1 MQNSS
6 YFLVLIFSLTL
17 FLNAFSQSVGI
28 GTTLPHESAALHI
41 KSFSKGLLIPSMST
55 SDRLNINDP
64 AYGLLVFDEFDE
76 ILYWRDSTNWV
87 PILASNIGLVDIDK
101 DTRVTVEEQTD
112 EDIIRF
118 FTNTNERMRIN
129 QNGIEILNNG
139 ESVFIGELAGQQDDL
154 SGNKNVFVGF
164 RAGENNVSG
173 TQNIAIGNQAL
184 NFNQGNSNSIAI
196 GQQALQKSI
205 ASNNIGIGLFAARDN
220 SNGNKNIAIGNFAGF
235 VNQSGSQNTFL
246 GYEAGRGNT
255 NTAIN
260 GSVMIGHQA
269 GMNET
274 RNQTL
279 HIANSATNSPLIYGE
294 FDSSRLRINGR
305 VEVNDPE
312 IDGFQLP
319 AIDGDDG
326 QVLKTDGNGQ
336 VAWASDNAGGGSTGN
351 TNVNCTTTYEHYEAI
366 GPSVSNFYL
375 KIPTIDGESVEGNH
389 PDEIICYGYDF
400 NTKPIAP
407 NDCDNFTISLRKSVD
422 IATPK
427 LMEASFFGA
436 ILKDIKVF
444 QTAINSQTGAEF
456 DLITIQINDA
466 QIIEIDQEIFFRGNG
481 EFVLYEVVKL
491 KILDGLKYTLKTI
504 NNNGGNGPDIEFDSF
519 CN

>member
-1 MQNSS
+1 MHKLT
-6 YFLVLIFSLTL
+6 YFLILIFCFSSHHYSI
-17 FLNAFSQSVGI
+17 SQSVGI
-28 GTTLPHESAALHI
+28 GTILPHESAALHV
-41 KSFSKGLLIPSMST
+41 KSFSKGLLIPSMSS

-64 AYGLLVFDEFDE
+64 AYGLLVFDIIDE

-101 DTRVTVEEQTD
+101 DTRVTVEEQSD

-118 FTNTNERMRIN
+118 FTNSNERMRIN
-129 QNGIEILNNG
+129 QNGVELLNNG

-154 SGNKNVFVGF
+154 NGNKNVFVGF

-173 TQNIAIGNQAL
+173 TQNVAIGNQAL

-205 ASNNIGIGLFAARDN
+205 ANNNIGIGLFAGRDN

-246 GYEAGRGNT
+246 GYEAGRGST

-269 GMNET
+269 GINET

-279 HIANSATNSPLIYGE
+279 HIANTATNTPLIYGE

-305 VEVNDPE
+305 VEVNDPAV
-312 IDGFQLP
+312 DGFQLP
-319 AIDGDDG
+319 AVDGDDG
-326 QVLKTDGNGQ
+326 QVLRTNGNGQ
-336 VAWASDNAGGGSTGN
+336 VAWASAGGGTGSTD
-351 TNVNCTTTYEHYEAI
+351 VDCTIAYEHHEAI
-366 GPSVSNFYL
+366 PPTINQFFL
-375 KIPTIDGESVEGNH
+375 KIPNIEGNSSEPEH
-389 PDEIICYGYDF
+389 FNQILCYGYDF
-400 NTKPIAP
+400 NTKPLAP
-407 NDCDNFTISLRKSVD
+407 DNCDNFTITIRKSID

-427 LMEASFFGA
+427 LLKASFNQT
-436 ILKDIKVF
+436 ILQDVF
-444 QTAINSQTGAEF
+444 IYQTELNPISNQFYDVMSIE
-456 DLITIQINDA
+456 INDA
-466 QIIEIDQEIFFRGNG
+466 QIIEVDQEIFFRGNG
-481 EFVLYEVVKL
+481 EFVLYEIIKL
-491 KILDGLKYTLKTI
+491 KILDGMHYI
-504 NNNGGNGPDIEFDSF
+504 YQPQDVSGNNGPIIEFDSD